1 MGERQIWKISVIV
14 FLSLSSL
21 SVISGYAWSDRLDLS
36 RGDDTDDYFEDMHG
50 QDPGHPNP
58 GDADILMKEGPNQIT
73 NPSTTLKEIGMNLNR
88 PSSIIGDD
96 LSLQE
101 MDEFGSP

>member
-1 MGERQIWKISVIV
+1 
-14 FLSLSSL
+14 
-21 SVISGYAWSDRLDLS
+21 
-36 RGDDTDDYFEDMHG
+36 MHPLPAEFY
-50 QDPGHPNP
+50 QKSH
-58 GDADILMKEGPNQIT
+58 ADILMKEGRNQIT